1 MSISEYIK
9 SALMELKDDEF
20 AVFTQKTIPNID
32 KKCFI
37 GVRTPDL
44 RKLAKKLVKRDDTGE
59 FLAALPHRFF
69 EEYQLHSFIISEVR
83 DFDECIRLTDA
94 FLPYIDNWAT
104 CDQLSPK
111 VLGRYKDELLP
122 YIDKW
127 LGSEHTYTVRF
138 AICSLMRFYL
148 GPDLKV
154 EYPDRIALIRSDE
167 YYINMMRAWYFATAL
182 AKNYDEIVPYIEDK
196 RLDVWTH
203 NKTIQKAVESFR
215 ITDEQKQYLRTL
227 KIKGA

>member
-83 DFDECIRLTDA
+83 DFDECIRIQMP
-94 FLPYIDNWAT
+94 F
-104 CDQLSPK
+104 S
-111 VLGRYKDELLP
+111 
-122 YIDKW
+122 
-127 LGSEHTYTVRF
+127 
-138 AICSLMRFYL
+138 
-148 GPDLKV
+148 
-154 EYPDRIALIRSDE
+154 RI
-167 YYINMMRAWYFATAL
+167 
-182 AKNYDEIVPYIEDK
+182 
-196 RLDVWTH
+196 
-203 NKTIQKAVESFR
+203 
-215 ITDEQKQYLRTL
+215 
-227 KIKGA
+227 